1 MCLED
6 SLKVQGPIFND
17 SEGRTKMSNSRRT
30 ENHRICRKQSSDAG
44 FNGQEEGKKC
54 LDVLF
59 FFAELRGETRGKS
72 SVISAD
78 GRRQTQSVSQ
88 TDENM
93 TPLKGEVFIETLDP
107 AIFLRRDRSLVWLF
121 KNSLSGPDICTTLN
135 RYHCVKYSSTFL

>member
-17 SEGRTKMSNSRRT
+17 LEGRTKMSNSRRI

-59 FFAELRGETRGKS
+59 FPQNCEEKPEEKAQLS
-72 SVISAD
+72 Q
-78 GRRQTQSVSQ
+78 QTAVDRHSQSV
-88 TDENM
+88 
-93 TPLKGEVFIETLDP
+93 
-107 AIFLRRDRSLVWLF
+107 RRTR
-121 KNSLSGPDICTTLN
+121 T
-135 RYHCVKYSSTFL
+135 